1 MSTQYKLIS
10 SVRKLFYPKFLTLQ
24 KTYAL
29 EHARAVASKSQL
41 IEFQAVA
48 ALRGQPHWQSG
59 SGLAPRVR

>member
-41 IEFQAVA
+41 IA
-48 ALRGQPHWQSG
+48 ARRERFS
-59 SGLAPRVR
+59 